1 MRQLPQEDHADLG
14 LIPDSDHTEVLIT
27 RKAPVAADALR
38 NEPPQHAN
46 DERKF

>member
-1 MRQLPQEDHADLG
+1 MHRPQEDHADLG
-14 LIPDSDHTEVLIT
+14 LVDDDRTPDM